1 MTTHLL
7 MIALAGSTEEG
18 TSVTWLLSLSSLY
31 DKYILNIVQNLEIH
45 TYISVLKQNCIC
57 LTEYEIF

>member
-1 MTTHLL
+1 
-7 MIALAGSTEEG
+7 
-18 TSVTWLLSLSSLY
+18 LSSLY